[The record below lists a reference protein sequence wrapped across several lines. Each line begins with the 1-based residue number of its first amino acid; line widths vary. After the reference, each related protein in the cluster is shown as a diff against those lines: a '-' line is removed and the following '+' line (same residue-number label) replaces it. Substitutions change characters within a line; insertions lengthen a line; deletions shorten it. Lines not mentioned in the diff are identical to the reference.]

1 MEHELGTILR
11 LKDGTPVEV
20 VPDTLRILGLSIVK
34 MGGGVNIDY
43 ICLRCAAFP
52 ESKTYC
58 RERLGCE
65 VTLGSRK
72 GYPKILRRVE
82 NEP

>member
-1 MEHELGTILR
+1 MEHEIGTILH
-11 LKDGTPVEV
+11 LKDGSPVEV
-20 VPDTLRILGLSIVK
+20 VPDTLRILGLSVVK
-34 MGGGVNIDY
+34 MGGISIDY
-43 ICLRCAAFP
+43 ICLRCAACT

-58 RERLGCE
+58 RERLDCW
-65 VTLGSRK
+65 VTVGLRK